1 MTKKYYTNPF
11 KKESKHGIERKLK
24 IPTEVLP
31 NPKIFKKRK
40 PSKEAKEEQL
50 KI

>member
-11 KKESKHGIERKLK
+11 KKESKGGIFGKLK

-31 NPKIFKKRK
+31 NPKIFKRK